1 MINLLSRMSGHM
13 LLSILSGFTYNI
25 MSSGIVF
32 FFIFFWFG
40 PFVIYY
46 SFFGFGILDC
56 FYSGSSVYYIKLFI
70 HKRWIRS
77 SLIDIYNTTTG
88 CIIYFYEKIAK
99 LNLEWG
105 ITSPPKPHTFVRSG
119 CPLHSSFLWNVI
131 YKFSAKFS
139 WVNLIIMSLVGILSF
154 YFKNELTD
162 LLLSWSSVGVSFK
175 EEIIAIFMGL
185 ISSLVYLFRNF
196 LSSILEGVF
205 ECFNNPINGGHVG
218 KIKIDS
224 NIKTY
229 LEVKTDKATSGS
241 NTVPDSSDIV
251 SHLKSEMEGLSASNQ
266 RFLDVFKSWNEIPT
280 FEGLDWNKHKD
291 AIVFVRLLQDQA
303 DMVNKWFINRM
314 TWIETVSSNI
324 GMSAATINEIND
336 IHAKVRDKQNEY
348 LEKVSAL
355 SDKEGRGVEKH
366 TKEFF
371 ALSNGFRNDVN
382 KLLNKVDN
390 IMHDG
395 IRRSYLYKD
404 PEVKK
409 IFNQYYPEFKK
420 AFAEEDAKLRKKCS
434 EFINSKKKD

>member
-1 MINLLSRMSGHM
+1 M
-13 LLSILSGFTYNI
+13 L
-25 MSSGIVF
+25 
-32 FFIFFWFG
+32 
-40 PFVIYY
+40 
-46 SFFGFGILDC
+46 
-56 FYSGSSVYYIKLFI
+56 YSGSSVYYIKLFI

-77 SLIDIYNTTTG
+77 SLIDIYNTITS
-88 CIIYFYEKIAK
+88 CLIYFYEKIAK
-99 LNLEWG
+99 LNLEWD
-105 ITSPPKPHTFVRSG
+105 IKSPPKPHAFVS
-119 CPLHSSFLWNVI
+119 CPLQSSFLWNVI

-162 LLLSWSSVGVSFK
+162 LLLSLNFVGVPLK
-175 EEIIAIFMGL
+175 EEILAIFMGL
-185 ISSLVYLFRNF
+185 ISSLVYLLRNF